1 MFSDSELQLIQYE
14 FSDISSIYL
23 NTAYFGPIPKRTQKI
38 IELATKRAADPSF
51 YSMEEWLS
59 IPDQTRESI
68 ATLLGCL
75 PKNIMHSTS
84 TGDIV
89 ALIGRSLN
97 RAKNERVAL
106 IDEEYPSNV
115 LPWMFLKDKKEIT
128 LDILPKTPIV
138 DIEYLEKHLD
148 KKTTILNISY
158 ISFKSGRKINLLE
171 IGPYL
176 KRKNITLILD
186 ATQAFGS
193 LGISKQELSYVD
205 AFVCSTYK
213 WLLSPYGHSFAY
225 LSDDFLTH
233 LESEKISWINSDSF
247 VNCQELTKYS
257 TKLITGAVRFDR
269 GQSPNMLNMRGVLS
283 SITLLSELGLDKI
296 ESYNKSLVN
305 HFCDKFDSKNFSLE
319 VPREFLANIISLKSK
334 SGDLKNVIEKLNQN
348 NIDVSVREGSLR
360 ISLHF
365 FNTVKQVDKILEIL
379 EIL

>member
-1 MFSDSELQLIQYE
+1 MFSESQLQLIQYE
-14 FSDISSIYL
+14 FSDISSVYL

-68 ATLLGCL
+68 AKLLGCL

-84 TGDIV
+84 TGDII

-97 RAKNERVAL
+97 RGKKERVAL

-115 LPWMFLKDKKEIT
+115 LPWMFLKDKSKVT
-128 LDILPKTPIV
+128 LDVLPKTPV
-138 DIEYLEKHLD
+138 MDIKYLEKYLNKD
-148 KKTTILNISY
+148 TTILNISY

-176 KRKNITLILD
+176 KSKNIILILD

-193 LGISKQELSYVD
+193 LGISEKELSYVD

-225 LSDDFLTH
+225 LSDDFLTN

-283 SITLLSELGLDKI
+283 SITLLSELGLDNI
-296 ESYNKSLVN
+296 EAYNKSLVD
-305 HFCDKFDSKNFSLE
+305 HFCDKFDSKNFTLE
-319 VPREFLANIISLKSK
+319 VPRECLANIISLKSQ
-334 SGDLKNVIEKLNQN
+334 SGDLKDVIKRLTDN

-365 FNTVKQVDKILEIL
+365 FNTIKQVELLLETL
-379 EIL
+379 

>member
-1 MFSDSELQLIQYE
+1 MFSNSELELIQYE
-14 FSDISSIYL
+14 FSDIKSVYL

-38 IELATKRAADPSF
+38 IKLGVQRAADPSF
-51 YSMEEWLS
+51 YSMQEWLS

-68 ATLLGCL
+68 ANLLGCL

-84 TGDIV
+84 TGDVV

-97 RAKNERVAL
+97 RNIKERVAL

-115 LPWMFLKDKKEIT
+115 LPWMFLKEKEKIV
-128 LDILPKTPIV
+128 LDVLPKTPVV
-138 DIEYLEKHLD
+138 DIDYLEKNLH
-148 KKTTILNISY
+148 KETTILNISY

-171 IGPYL
+171 LGPYL
-176 KRKNITLILD
+176 KSKNITLILD

-193 LGISKQELSYVD
+193 LGISKEELSYID

-213 WLLSPYGHSFAY
+213 WLLSPYGHCFAY
-225 LSDDFLTH
+225 LSDDFLTS

-296 ESYNKSLVN
+296 QTYNKSLVD
-305 HFCDKFDSKNFSLE
+305 HFCDKFDSKDFFLE
-319 VPREFLANIISLKSK
+319 VPREYLANIISLKSK
-334 SGDLKNVIEKLNQN
+334 SGDLNNVIERLNHN

-360 ISLHF
+360 ISLHL
-365 FNTVKQVDKILEIL
+365 FNTIDQVDLL
-379 EIL
+379 LRVL